1 MKPINTYLLL
11 ALCCI
16 LFTTTNAQTAK
27 PYFYDAAFSPVSNE
41 IVFVSGGDI
50 WTVASSGGEA
60 RLLVSHP
67 AMETRPLFS
76 PDGKWLAFNS
86 TRSGNGDIYLMEIT
100 TGQLTRLT
108 YDDANDELN
117 NWSADSKY
125 IYFTSSSK
133 DIAGM
138 RDIYRIKAS
147 GGTAVLVSD
156 NRYVAEFYAAP
167 SPDNKTI
174 ALAARGNGATQ
185 WWRNGRSHLDESE
198 IWLMDEVTEK
208 YSQLSQRGAK
218 QLWPMWSPD
227 GKTLYYV
234 SDRNGKQNIWMHPV
248 NGTAKQLTSFKDGR
262 VLFPSISKDG
272 KSMVFERDFSVWKMD
287 IATTDAKPIN
297 ITLKGAAASATT
309 ELLRLSQGF
318 SDLSVSPDGK
328 KAAFIAQGELFVAGT
343 KDGGDATRV
352 TNTPGLESSPVWT
365 KNSNSV
371 IYVSDRNDKENI
383 YQYDF
388 LTAKETQLTSS
399 HFNDGALSLSPDG
412 KQLAFIRNG
421 KELVLLDLVTKKE
434 KSLAKAAFSFV
445 AINSDGSYAWSPDGK
460 HIAYAAYG
468 DKSLRNVYIVPST
481 GGESKAVSFLGNTFG
496 GDVVWGNN
504 GNSILFVTQQRTE
517 DGQVARVDL
526 QPRLPRFRED
536 LFRDLFSDPAPAT
549 KTKTDAA
556 VDSMSPTTS
565 PYKGIVYEGIRD
577 RLSVLPL
584 GEDIQSITISKDGNT
599 LIAVASIT
607 GQTNIYSY
615 SLDELSRETPVLKQ
629 LTTTPGFKSNVQ
641 LANDS
646 KDVYYIEGGRINS
659 VNIDNKQTKSISV
672 TAEMTVDFNQ
682 RKMEVFN
689 QAWEMQSKGF
699 YDEKYHGVDWNNVK
713 STYAPYIAGSQTVD
727 EMRRV
732 LSLMVGE
739 LNASHS
745 GIGSNVNAVW
755 NIGKLGLRFDA
766 AAYEKNGTLK
776 ITEVIASGPAEL
788 TDRIHSGD
796 ILQAIDG
803 VLLSSNTNLDAL
815 LENKVNRR
823 VMLTIIPQNSSNA
836 TEEVAIKPVNTV
848 TEKALL
854 YKQWVQENRDY
865 VAQIS
870 NGRLG
875 YVHMIDMGQGSLDQL
890 HLDIDAQ
897 NHSRDGVVVDI
908 RNNNGGFVNAYAI
921 DVLSRKGYLTMQP
934 RGLPAAPAR
943 VQLGQRA
950 LDAPTIL
957 ITNQHSLSD
966 AEDFSEGY
974 RTLGLGKIVGEPTS
988 GWIIYTSNYTLFDGT
1003 VVRLPFIKITDHEGK
1018 NMELAPRPVDIPVSN
1033 ALGASND
1040 LQLDTAVKEL
1050 LKQIDNA
1057 KQR

>member
-1 MKPINTYLLL
+1 YLLL
-11 ALCCI
+11 ALCC
-16 LFTTTNAQTAK
+16 LFFKSAQSQTAK
-27 PYFYDAAFSPVSNE
+27 PYFYDAAFSPATNE

-50 WTVASSGGEA
+50 WTTSSNGGEA
-60 RLLVSHP
+60 RLLVSNP
-67 AMETRPLFS
+67 AMETRPIYS

-86 TRSGNGDIYLMEIT
+86 SRSGSGDIYMMEIA
-100 TGQLTRLT
+100 TGKLTRLT

-117 NWSADSKY
+117 NWSADGKY

-133 DIAGM
+133 DIGGM

-147 GGTAVLVSD
+147 GGTPVLLSE

-167 SPDNKTI
+167 SPDNKTL

-198 IWLMDEVTEK
+198 IWLMDESTKK
-208 YSQLSQRGAK
+208 YTQLSLRGAK

-234 SDRNGKQNIWMHPV
+234 SDRNGKQNILMHPV
-248 NGTAKQLTSFKDGR
+248 NGTAKQLTNFKDGR

-272 KSMVFERDFSVWKMD
+272 KAIVFERDFSIWKMD
-287 IATTDAKPIN
+287 LASNDAKPLN
-297 ITLKGAAASATT
+297 ITLRGSAASSTT

-318 SDLSVSPDGK
+318 SDLAISPDGK

-343 KDGGDATRV
+343 KDGGEATRV
-352 TNTPGLESSPVWT
+352 TNTLVLESSPVWA

-371 IYVSDRNDKENI
+371 IYVSKRNNNGNI

-388 LTAKETQLTSS
+388 LTAKETQLTFSN
-399 HFNDGALSLSPDG
+399 FDDGSLSLSPDG
-412 KQLAFIRNG
+412 KKIAFVRNG
-421 KELVLLDLVTKKE
+421 KELVALDLAAKKE
-434 KSLAKAAFSFV
+434 TSLAKAAFSFV
-445 AINSDGSYAWSPDGK
+445 AINSEGSYAWSPDGK
-460 HIAYAAYG
+460 HIAYAAFG
-468 DKSLRNVYIVPST
+468 NKSLRNIYIVPSA
-481 GGESKAVSFLGNTFG
+481 GGESKPVSFLGNIFG
-496 GDVVWGNN
+496 GNVVWGSN

-517 DGQVARVDL
+517 KGQVARVDL

-536 LFRDLFSDPAPAT
+536 QFHDIFFDPATTT
-549 KTKTDAA
+549 KTKTDSA

-565 PYKGIVYEGIRD
+565 PYRGIVYDGIRD
-577 RLSVLPL
+577 RLGLLPL
-584 GEDIQSITISKDGNT
+584 GEDIQSMTISKDGNT
-599 LIAVASIT
+599 LILVANIA

-615 SLDELSRETPVLKQ
+615 SLDELSREAPVLKQ

-641 LANDS
+641 LANDG

-659 VNIDNKQTKSISV
+659 VNVDNKQTKSISV
-672 TAEMTVDFNQ
+672 TAEMMVDFNQ

-689 QAWEMQSKGF
+689 QTWEMQSKGF
-699 YDEKYHGVDWNNVK
+699 YDENYHGVDWNAMK
-713 STYAPYIAGSQTVD
+713 AIYAPYIAGSQTAD

-745 GIGSNVNAVW
+745 GISSSTNVVW

-766 AAYEKNGTLK
+766 AAFEKNGTFK

-788 TDRIHSGD
+788 TGKIHSGD
-796 ILQAIDG
+796 ILHTIDG
-803 VLLSSNTNLDAL
+803 VLLNGNTNLDEL

-823 VMLTIIPQNSSNA
+823 VMLTINPAIADSR
-836 TEEVAIKPVNTV
+836 TEVVAIKPVNTP

-854 YKQWVQENRDY
+854 YKQWVKENRDY
-865 VAQIS
+865 VAKIS

-875 YVHMIDMGQGSLDQL
+875 YLHMIDMGQGSLDQL

-921 DVLSRKGYLTMQP
+921 DVLSRKGYMSMQP
-934 RGLPAAPAR
+934 RGLTSAPAR
-943 VQLGQRA
+943 LQLGQRA

-974 RTLGLGKIVGEPTS
+974 RTLKLGKIVGEPTS
-988 GWIIYTSNYTLFDGT
+988 GWIIYTSNITLFDGT
-1003 VVRLPFIKITDHEGK
+1003 VVRLPFIKVTDHEGK
-1018 NMELAPRPVDIPVSN
+1018 NMELTPRPVDIPVSN
-1033 ALGASND
+1033 ALGGKD
-1040 LQLDTAVKEL
+1040 TQLDTAVKEL
-1050 LKQIDNA
+1050 LKQIDASKN
-1057 KQR
+1057 R